1 MSINVPTSIKSCP
14 LNVFK
19 LFIRPQIS
27 AKKMNR
33 KQCWN
38 MWILEYLLNFSPQVI
53 YHRILRRLNKAI
65 FAKILVDHRVIKT
78 KSGAEVWCPATL
90 KEELSAP
97 RKTLINKSWCNIPLC
112 LMVVPSWW
120 VTFQYKRRSN
130 CELRSSNGSFKYG
143 RTTKWRLH
151 CTSAVSKWLA
161 LKFGK

>member
-27 AKKMNR
+27 AKNMNR
-33 KQCWN
+33 KQCWS

-97 RKTLINKSWCNIPLC
+97 RKTLIKKSWCNIPLC

-120 VTFQYKRRSN
+120 VTFS
-130 CELRSSNGSFKYG
+130 
-143 RTTKWRLH
+143 
-151 CTSAVSKWLA
+151 TSAEVIANCVAQMGA
-161 LKFGK
+161 LNTAEPLSDGYTVQAQSAND